1 MRFATD
7 ILVVEQP
14 LRRDACLGKA
24 DDHAVDGGDAL
35 GLVVPL
41 KGAMGEEDVEA
52 VPQHFAPEHP
62 DLLALGDGVGG
73 DEGTAGRLSHWIPA
87 FAGMTGDEVRGGFQ
101 VPRTHEVEYARTFQ
115 RPGDGQQ
122 VRSEEHTSE
131 LQSLMRISYAVF
143 CLKKKK

>member
-41 KGAMGEEDVEA
+41 KGAMGDADVEA
-52 VPQHFAPEHP
+52 VPQHFASEHP
-62 DLLALGDGVGG
+62 DLPPLGDGVCG
-73 DEGTAGRLSHWIPA
+73 DEGTAGRLSHCLHALAGTPA
-87 FAGMTGDEVRGGFQ
+87 AEVR
-101 VPRTHEVEYARTFQ
+101 
-115 RPGDGQQ
+115 D
-122 VRSEEHTSE
+122 
-131 LQSLMRISYAVF
+131 LQSTRLNSSHYFAPLMLSSA
-143 CLKKKK
+143 CKQKQKT

>member
-87 FAGMTGDEVRGGFQ
+87 FAGMLGDAVRGGFL
-101 VPRTHEVEYARTFQ
+101 VPRTPAVESDRTFP
-115 RPGDGQQ
+115 RP
-122 VRSEEHTSE
+122 RYAKPLRAPFHTE
-131 LQSLMRISYAVF
+131 
-143 CLKKKK
+143 